1 MLRWM
6 MVLALAGSMACG
18 EYSGEGGGD
27 GIPSFSDSDGR
38 GMGEGGEPGDPG
50 GECTS
55 EPCSGEPIPA
65 GQLTAGE
72 WRDLDDWERWTD
84 LVDGDFASDHETW
97 GADTRER
104 FAVRVTDGG
113 APVVDAEVALLDGD
127 GRTEWEA
134 RTDVQGEAELFAGM
148 DQSASGPYTVEVR
161 SGSASLSQAIE
172 PSATATELA
181 LTGSRPARRALDLM
195 FVIDTTGSMGD
206 ELRYIQAELEDVI
219 DRARANASQRF
230 DLRVSMNFYRDE
242 GDAYVVHSNAFT
254 PVVEDAVGQLRRESA
269 NGGGDWPEAVDRA
282 LEDAVANHDWSEDA
296 TARLLFLVLDAP
308 PHSDDGKLSR
318 MRDATRA
325 AAAEGV
331 RVVAVSGSGI
341 QKSTEVLLR
350 SLGILTGG
358 TYVFLTNDSGIGG
371 DHIEPTV
378 GDFDVEFLNDLM
390 ARLIVESVDGRPAD

>member
-6 MVLALAGSMACG
+6 MVLAVAGSMACG
-18 EYSGEGGGD
+18 DDYGGGGD
-27 GIPSFSDSDGR
+27 GIPSSFGDSDGR
-38 GMGEGGEPGDPG
+38 EGGEPGDPG
-50 GECTS
+50 GEGCVG
-55 EPCSGEPIPA
+55 PCGEPIPA

-84 LVDGDFASDHETW
+84 LVDGEFASDHESW

-104 FAVRVTDGG
+104 FAVRVTEAD
-113 APVVDAEVALLDGD
+113 APVVDARVALLDGE

-148 DQSASGPYTVEVR
+148 DQPSAGPYSVEVR
-161 SGSASLSQAIE
+161 SGDATLSQAIE
-172 PSATATELA
+172 PGPTPTELA
-181 LTGSRPARRALDLM
+181 LTGSLAPRRALDLM

-219 DRARANASQRF
+219 ERARANASQRF
-230 DLRVSMNFYRDE
+230 DLRVSMNFYRDTTDE
-242 GDAYVVHSNAFT
+242 YVVNSNAFT
-254 PVVEDAVGQLRRESA
+254 PVVTDAVGQLRSEA
-269 NGGGDWPEAVDRA
+269 AGGGGDWPEAVDLA

-308 PHSDDGKLSR
+308 PHSDQDKLAR
-318 MRDATRA
+318 VRDATRSA
-325 AAAEGV
+325 AAQGV

-350 SLGILTGG
+350 TLGILTGG

-378 GDFDVEFLNDLM
+378 GEFDVEFLNDLM
-390 ARLIVESVDGRPAD
+390 ARLIVESVDGRPTE